1 MRKNIRRTRS
11 KYWLYVLAFIIM
23 LFICFFISLVIL
35 KNIKNKYDIDLE
47 NVQDQIQSK
56 KIYAYEAKENISS
69 GQIIRRE
76 DLNYMEIYS
85 SQDKKFYFD
94 EKNFGMVSKIDITK
108 GTYLLE
114 DMFVEDT
121 KVSNLREI
129 EYNILF
135 LNGNLNES
143 DYVDVRIIFPN
154 GEDLIIL
161 SKKNIKHLNKETG
174 KCYLWLSE
182 KEILSMAGALVDT
195 YVFPG
200 SKIYTTRYLEPHLQE
215 ASDVNYKPN
224 LSTLALMQRNTNI
237 LEDMEELDEIL
248 LDPKVYQDNQ
258 GFRKE
263 LEFRLKEF
271 YSETDYNFKDPIE
284 GVGGYRED
292 VNQFEE

>member
-94 EKNFGMVSKIDITK
+94 EENFGMVSKIDITK

>member
-47 NVQDQIQSK
+47 NVQNQIQSK

-94 EKNFGMVSKIDITK
+94 EENFGMVSKIDITK

>member
-56 KIYAYEAKENISS
+56 KIYVYEAKENISS

-94 EKNFGMVSKIDITK
+94 EENFGMVSKIDITK